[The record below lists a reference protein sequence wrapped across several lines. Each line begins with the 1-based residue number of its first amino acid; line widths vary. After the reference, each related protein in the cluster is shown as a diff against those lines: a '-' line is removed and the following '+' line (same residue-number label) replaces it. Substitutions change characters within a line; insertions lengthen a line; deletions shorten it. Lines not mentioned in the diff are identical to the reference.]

1 MGTISK
7 RLKTIMKSMELINRR
22 RFILT

>member
-7 RLKTIMKSMELINRR
+7 RQEVAI
-22 RFILT
+22 FI